1 MSEWPPDPANTKTA
15 CMRKDAQK
23 ADGTTTRFG
32 LNARAKMGV
41 PPPNEKLEA
50 FYGLWTCER
59 MEEAKYEEAMQ
70 KQGVPWPIRKML
82 SSFTAQRDVQKDA
95 EGKLMFKSKMLTG
108 QWTGAIYPD
117 KEEVFELLGYKIV
130 TMVTWEDTPSGPALV
145 STSRTTADA
154 GMLTAAVDVTTRII
168 HRINAD
174 GNLEIETVAPEGT
187 YIMWMVKKA

>member
-1 MSEWPPDPANTKTA
+1 MYVLTERTHEPS
-15 CMRKDAQK
+15 R
-23 ADGTTTRFG
+23 
-32 LNARAKMGV
+32 ARGV
-41 PPPNEKLEA
+41 PWRGVSRRGLTPQDIEA
-50 FYGLWTCER
+50 RKFIMKR

-130 TMVTWEDTPSGPALV
+130 TMVTWEDTPNCPALV

>member
-1 MSEWPPDPANTKTA
+1 
-15 CMRKDAQK
+15 
-23 ADGTTTRFG
+23 
-32 LNARAKMGV
+32 MGV

-130 TMVTWEDTPSGPALV
+130 TMVTWEDTPNGPALV